1 MTTQEISQETPTGL
15 PTIYYQT
22 QTFIEDSKS
31 LSLSLHQN
39 GQAQAQI
46 ESEKAKIKLHFQEEV
61 DNDKA
66 LTNADKRKTGLT
78 IRLESDE
85 AYREF
90 ELRLQTLKNEA
101 ALISIE
107 LRYKRDLIDLNL
119 AFAKQA

>member
-1 MTTQEISQETPTGL
+1 MTTQETLREVPTDL
-15 PTIYYQT
+15 PATYHQT
-22 QTFIEDSKS
+22 QTFIEDAKS

-39 GQAQAQI
+39 GQAQVQI

-78 IRLESDE
+78 KRLESDE

-90 ELRLQTLKNEA
+90 ELRLQTLKNES

-119 AFAKQA
+119 AFIK